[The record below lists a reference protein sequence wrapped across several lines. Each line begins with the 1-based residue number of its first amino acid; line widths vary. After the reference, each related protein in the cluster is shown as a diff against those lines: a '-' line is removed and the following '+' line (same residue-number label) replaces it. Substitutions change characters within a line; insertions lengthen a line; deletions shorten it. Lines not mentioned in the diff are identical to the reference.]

1 MEALGSPSIS
11 RAPMGGGH
19 AFRIPKTIV
28 CRRQVQRQYII
39 VHLTEL
45 QFTASGF
52 FPQDFLSVPPYNFVS
67 FSFWS
72 FFLFFFFFFF
82 FFLFFFSIFASLHVM
97 KNREKKNI
105 KVTIIIYHVYKPS
118 NEHYCVDVFFFF
130 FFFFFFLFVC
140 FLFFC
145 FVFFFFLFFFGFFFV
160 VIVFFFSDYLVKR
173 L

>member
-11 RAPMGGGH
+11 RAPKGGGH

-52 FPQDFLSVPPYNFVS
+52 FPQDFLSFPPYNFVS

-82 FFLFFFSIFASLHVM
+82 CESTRYE
-97 KNREKKNI
+97 KQRKKNI

-118 NEHYCVDVFFFF
+118 NEHYCVDVC
-130 FFFFFFLFVC
+130 FFFFFFLFFFFCFCFFVCLFVC
-140 FLFFC
+140 FLLLFFC
-145 FVFFFFLFFFGFFFV
+145 FVFFCCCYCFY
-160 VIVFFFSDYLVKR
+160 FSDYHVKR